1 MTKTIDCVECGKAVP
16 YGRLSCPRCGALLA
30 SVSGSSR
37 SPGGSA
43 NEPAGRTDGPMPFD
57 GPNDDVGILP
67 TGIDVGTPTHWPVSP
82 DEAPI
87 LVPRAY
93 GREAANAVG
102 AVPVT
107 PPPGAYR
114 PPTLA
119 VSTGSRV
126 PDWPSVAAAGGVA
139 GMAGTGS
146 LDGGRSNAAGVLGST
161 TLDHARLV
169 EIAGWF
175 VVIGSAMAVLGFVLP
190 WSVVVIGAKG
200 TGGYLDDWGLAGSN
214 HLLVL
219 AGLLI
224 VLALGVIQTPV
235 PAWLKTGLLG
245 LGMGAL
251 TFGMLWP
258 YVIGPLGA
266 DIGAIVAAM
275 GAVAL
280 VIGGVV
286 ASWSSRH
293 VEAGPP
299 V

>member
-1 MTKTIDCVECGKAVP
+1 
-16 YGRLSCPRCGALLA
+16 
-30 SVSGSSR
+30 
-37 SPGGSA
+37 
-43 NEPAGRTDGPMPFD
+43 MPFD

-146 LDGGRSNAAGVLGST
+146 LDGGRSHAAGVLGST